1 MEYFFKASQT
11 IVKQIIIEA
20 ANKDSATE
28 IAQKMLENGEIR
40 FDDEPYLPMEC
51 IIELVNR

>member
-28 IAQKMLENGEIR
+28 IALKMLENGEIR

>member
-40 FDDEPYLPMEC
+40 FDDERYLPMEC